1 VRQEFRCYM
10 VTNSRQYSAFS
21 PVRQPFFE
29 SFLRKIFEKILN
41 KRSRVFYAPV
51 RLCG

>member
-1 VRQEFRCYM
+1 M

-41 KRSRVFYAPV
+41 KRPRVFYAPV

>member
-10 VTNSRQYSAFS
+10 VTNSRQYSAFY

-29 SFLRKIFEKILN
+29 SFCSKLLKDF
-41 KRSRVFYAPV
+41 
-51 RLCG
+51 